1 MECKVQS
8 ESDMVSA
15 RSSYRKNLMINVQD
29 ETSMRSVY
37 GTYSAVCRR
46 LSVISVIFSYRSSYR
61 TEPIQRGA
69 YEQNSTSRR
78 SYLFVQKKNALTLL
92 RIIYDFLG
100 NEGILNKRFDS
111 QKHNSRLFKY
121 CQLHLT

>member
-1 MECKVQS
+1 MEYKVQS
-8 ESDMVSA
+8 ESDLVSA

-37 GTYSAVCRR
+37 GTYCAVCRHFIRYR

-69 YEQNSTSRR
+69 YEQNSTWRR
-78 SYLFVQKKNALTLL
+78 SYSFVQKMNALTLL

-100 NEGILNKRFDS
+100 NEGILNKRFNS
-111 QKHNSRLFKY
+111 QKHNSRLYKY
-121 CQLHLT
+121 R